1 MYDCIRLGPG
11 YQSSEHPLMPAPAVS
26 PGTIK
31 PFLIQTNYPG
41 PTPALASA
49 NHLSPHHVTTPHQFQ
64 HFQQLPPLSSALSQN
79 EVLSQMNHLPHTQP
93 QTAHFRLF
101 PAPAAKTPRI
111 LTDSTYFNDN
121 GKSALEKKHP
131 EADAKIVGTSSELNH
146 FITTPLPRHG
156 PGAGY
161 GYTTTTSFVNVQF
174 GGNADVNR
182 AYPFSRTVEVT
193 GTDNNVAHISTI
205 APVHHQ
211 FTNSN
216 KQKWSEISKY
226 HLQNQKPISPP
237 NHSLLMPLD
246 SHIKPTSVRP
256 AILPPLTPIINRPS
270 FTTIKT
276 IKKSKDRGF
285 VKPPSIRFDQ
295 EMFPEKVHPVA
306 LPPLV
311 HNHNIIN
318 SPLFVR

>member
-1 MYDCIRLGPG
+1 MFVPVFWYMLK
-11 YQSSEHPLMPAPAVS
+11 L
-26 PGTIK
+26 
-31 PFLIQTNYPG
+31 
-41 PTPALASA
+41 
-49 NHLSPHHVTTPHQFQ
+49 
-64 HFQQLPPLSSALSQN
+64 
-79 EVLSQMNHLPHTQP
+79 
-93 QTAHFRLF
+93 LF
-101 PAPAAKTPRI
+101 
-111 LTDSTYFNDN
+111 
-121 GKSALEKKHP
+121 
-131 EADAKIVGTSSELNH
+131 
-146 FITTPLPRHG
+146 
-156 PGAGY
+156 
-161 GYTTTTSFVNVQF
+161 FVDVQF

-295 EMFPEKVHPVA
+295 EMFQVKVHPVA